1 MIKTTKSSFFKY
13 TVLLGQSFILSMFLL
28 TNFYNVN
35 SFADY
40 GTNGGSGTIQK
51 ILKVLDGFRN
61 QDGLK
66 LVDPYN
72 CGGQVIYG
80 FVQGGSKPYTVSLSI
95 VNKDRTINR
104 GVNFANDGN
113 NWTTPVSYDS
123 NNSNFIPTGEYVI
136 NSSVRDA
143 TGATDSYAYSA
154 FIRPPQDCNSSNS
167 NRNSSQSSIQL
178 TQNNNSINSNS
189 SVSNSSSSSKAIV
202 IATQSSNNTN
212 IPLSQTNE
220 VIKVVQ
226 TQLLRTGG
234 FAQNNPL
241 LFSSSIL
248 MLAFGT
254 SLLIKKPKGIKR

>member
-1 MIKTTKSSFFKY
+1 M
-13 TVLLGQSFILSMFLL
+13 
-28 TNFYNVN
+28 
-35 SFADY
+35 
-40 GTNGGSGTIQK
+40 
-51 ILKVLDGFRN
+51 DGFRN

-66 LVDPYN
+66 LIDPYD
-72 CGGQVIYG
+72 CGGAIIYG
-80 FVQGGSKPYTVSLSI
+80 AVQGGIKPYTVSLSI
-95 VNKDRTINR
+95 VNKDRSINR

-113 NWTTPVSYDS
+113 NWTAPVSYDS

-167 NRNSSQSSIQL
+167 NRSSSQLS
-178 TQNNNSINSNS
+178 QNNNSINSNS
-189 SVSNSSSSSKAIV
+189 SVNSSSSSSKSVVMVA
-202 IATQSSNNTN
+202 QSNNNTN

-248 MLAFGT
+248 ILAFGT
-254 SLLIKKPKGIKR
+254 SLLIRKPKAIKR